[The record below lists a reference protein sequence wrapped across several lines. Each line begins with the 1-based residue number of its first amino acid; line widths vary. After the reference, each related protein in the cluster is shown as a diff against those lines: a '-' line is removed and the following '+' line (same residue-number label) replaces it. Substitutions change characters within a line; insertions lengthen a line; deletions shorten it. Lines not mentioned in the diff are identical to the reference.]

1 MVHENLV
8 LLLIF
13 SLGLAFG
20 NRLVA
25 GASGLLLVL
34 KLLHVPAVLG
44 LLDRRGLDAGLFFLL
59 LSVLAPF
66 ARGRIGLRDI
76 IVTFRNLPGLIAVL
90 GGTIAAYVCGEGV
103 ILMQARPEITVGL
116 IVGTIIGV
124 ALLRGVPVGPLAA
137 AGLTAVL
144 LNLLGLRRR

>member
-1 MVHENLV
+1 MIGDNLV

-25 GASGLLLVL
+25 GAAGAVLVL
-34 KLLHVPAVLG
+34 KLIGIPS
-44 LLDRRGLDAGLFFLL
+44 LLRLLERRALDAGLFFLL
-59 LSVLAPF
+59 AAVLIPF
-66 ARGRIGLRDI
+66 ATGRVGLREI
-76 IVTFRNLPGLIAVL
+76 AATFRSLPGIVAVA
-90 GGTIAAYVCGEGV
+90 GGTLAAFLCGQGV
-103 ILMQARPEITVGL
+103 ILLQVRPEVTVGL
-116 IVGTIIGV
+116 IVGTVVGV

-144 LNLLGLRRR
+144 LNLFGLGKK